1 MIIEAATGQSV
12 EAQLYQRVFE
22 PLELRDTTFPTVDP
36 RIRGPHPTG
45 HVRTAPDMPYA
56 ICPEVS
62 PSESWTSGAIVA
74 TGRDLAR
81 FCDGLLGGAL
91 LDGAW
96 LNRMTAGT
104 QILDE
109 HRQRGLGIV
118 RFEFTPGAVAYGH
131 QGGMPGYTSVVAR
144 TGAGRS
150 VVVLQNGI
158 DMHDP
163 LSSDNEFMQV
173 ALAM

>member
-1 MIIEAATGQSV
+1 M
-12 EAQLYQRVFE
+12 
-22 PLELRDTTFPTVDP
+22 
-36 RIRGPHPTG
+36 
-45 HVRTAPDMPYA
+45 
-56 ICPEVS
+56 ICPKAS

-91 LDGAW
+91 LGGAW
-96 LNRMTAGT
+96 LNRMTTGT
-104 QILDE
+104 QVLDE

-118 RFEFTPGAVAYGH
+118 RFRFPLTGTPAYGH

-144 TGAGRS
+144 TEAGRS

-158 DMHDP
+158 DMHGP

-173 ALAM
+173 ALATHNWIRGCHRRLQDRPNPRRQGETMTTATAVPPATSPNRRA